1 MTWMIIRLILS
12 LGFVALVLFY
22 AARLAKKR
30 GLGQGNGVIEVVAR
44 QRMGR
49 SSTVNVVRVADL
61 VLVVGATEEQVTLLA
76 EVDPEAVE
84 QSLRER
90 RVARV
95 GAHSAVAE
103 PVAVGAPALAARSA
117 SLRRPRRF
125 GVRPR
130 RLGDVRPPAARADG
144 PQVMTASVRAL
155 ARPGSTRARVA
166 LVLLLA
172 VLCTV
177 AAFLL
182 AGPASAAPGDP
193 VDPTAPVAPTVP
205 AVPGDGN
212 VDISI
217 GDGSPS
223 SSITLILAITVLSIA
238 PSVLLLATSFTKIIV
253 VLALTRNALGLP
265 MSPPN
270 QVLTGLALFLT
281 LFVMG
286 PVFSD
291 INDVAVQ
298 PYMDG
303 TMTVSQAYD
312 AGVVPLRGF
321 LLENTRE
328 DELQLMIGLS
338 GEEAPASAEEV
349 SMTTLIPAFVLSELK
364 SAFIIG
370 LVVFIPFLVLDMLV
384 SAALMAMGMMMVPPT
399 IVSLPFKLLLF
410 VVVDGWALIT
420 TALVGSYGGS
430 G

>member
-1 MTWMIIRLILS
+1 
-12 LGFVALVLFY
+12 
-22 AARLAKKR
+22 
-30 GLGQGNGVIEVVAR
+30 
-44 QRMGR
+44 
-49 SSTVNVVRVADL
+49 
-61 VLVVGATEEQVTLLA
+61 
-76 EVDPEAVE
+76 
-84 QSLRER
+84 
-90 RVARV
+90 
-95 GAHSAVAE
+95 
-103 PVAVGAPALAARSA
+103 
-117 SLRRPRRF
+117 
-125 GVRPR
+125 
-130 RLGDVRPPAARADG
+130 
-144 PQVMTASVRAL
+144 MTASVRAL
-155 ARPGSTRARVA
+155 ARPVSTRGRAA
-166 LVLLLA
+166 LLLLFI

-177 AAFLL
+177 AAVLL
-182 AGPASAAPGDP
+182 AGPAAAAPGDP
-193 VDPTAPVAPTVP
+193 VDPTAPVAPVDP
-205 AVPGDGN
+205 AAVPGDGN

-223 SSITLILAITVLSIA
+223 TSITLILAVTVLSIA

-291 INDVAVQ
+291 INELALQ
-298 PYMDG
+298 PYMNG
-303 TMTVSQAYD
+303 AMTVSQAYD
-312 AGVVPLRGF
+312 AGVVPLREF
-321 LLENTRE
+321 LLGNTRE

-338 GEEAPASAEEV
+338 GEEAPASAAEV

-420 TALVGSYGGS
+420 TALVGSYGG
-430 G
+430 GG